1 MILTATT
8 LEPGPITA
16 RIRTGQFPGTDK
28 MAAMQK
34 KDCG

>member
-16 RIRTGQFPGTDK
+16 RMRTEPVLGTDK
-28 MAAMQK
+28 MAAAQS
-34 KDCG
+34 KDSG